1 MTCEVYHPVFPMNYI
16 LSLIFPLKV
25 IMASS
30 SVLLPFYSWLF
41 EDRSYRPKLSVY
53 GQSYYNSSSRKQE
66 NMAGKCMDP
75 TALKDGGDYNNWAH
89 ETEIWWIVTDCTY
102 IFITRT
108 TNKGMLQEYRDS
120 KMEGKKLRWGVDEK
134 VKRTVCKGL
143 LSKLHSKRIKSLKHI
158 CNKHKQLW
166 WISLISGKDNI
177 QRKKMAVA
185 DLRCVSM
192 PNYITTSKAPKV
204 PLFYPVFWHF
214 SFNTHYNAVMFMQ
227 ILTKL
232 GLSSSRNIGSI
243 CLNKNAL

>member
-1 MTCEVYHPVFPMNYI
+1 MYSCLFI
-16 LSLIFPLKV
+16 LGSLKIGLTDPSWV
-25 IMASS
+25 SMANHITTA
-30 SVLLPFYSWLF
+30 VAENKKIW
-41 EDRSYRPKLSVY
+41 
-53 GQSYYNSSSRKQE
+53 QE
-66 NMAGKCMDP
+66 NAWIQQPWKWN
-75 TALKDGGDYNNWAH
+75 LKF

-143 LSKLHSKRIKSLKHI
+143 LSKLHYKHMKSSKHI